1 MTITE
6 MKKKFVAAGVDEIAD
21 YNWFYCIF
29 TENLSKLEI
38 CEAILASYETEFLFI
53 HRDEQNSFIG
63 VDNTV
68 TLDES
73 FSDKCTTVYSI
84 EQDDPIVEEETP

>member
-6 MKKKFVAAGVDEIAD
+6 MKKKFVASGIDEMAD

-29 TENLSKLEI
+29 TEELSKLEI
-38 CEAILASYETEFLFI
+38 CEAVLASYETEFLFV
-53 HRDEQNSFIG
+53 HRDGQNSFIG
-63 VDNTV
+63 VDNTIAI
-68 TLDES
+68 DES
-73 FSDKCTTVYSI
+73 FSESCTIVYSI